1 MTGVQTCALPILTF
15 LFWVFETKK
24 CWFWYIFLT
33 SYLWSSGAI
42 CGFRFSTPFIYL
54 YIVHYNLG
62 KLLSSIL
69 SLTDTTNMTTPS
81 LFQATNT
88 ELAKFSPITCYIT
101 NQKVIIHLLDENNN
115 GKYTTIC
122 FIWNYMSILLFSWL
136 LSKICIILSKY
147 NSKEYKNIL

>member
-1 MTGVQTCALPILTF
+1 M
-15 LFWVFETKK
+15 
-24 CWFWYIFLT
+24 
-33 SYLWSSGAI
+33 WSSGAI
-42 CGFRFSTPFIYL
+42 CGFLFSTPFIYL

-122 FIWNYMSILLFSWL
+122 FI
-136 LSKICIILSKY
+136 
-147 NSKEYKNIL
+147 